1 MASNGFDE
9 DARCALRELAARTGA
24 FSRGQ
29 FRLSG
34 GGVSDW
40 YFDARRLLNHGQGAF
55 VAGLAIYDA
64 ARAAGAEAVGGPAL
78 GALPLVSATI
88 VHAEMNGVELTGF
101 YVRESRKD
109 HGAARLIEGIF
120 PEDSSA
126 PVAIVDD
133 VVTSGASILAAI
145 DAAEAR
151 GNPIAATICLLD
163 REEGGREALAAR
175 GYELKT
181 ILSAADVLSL
191 G

>member
-1 MASNGFDE
+1 MGNKSFDE
-9 DARCALRELAARTGA
+9 DARCALLDYARRTGA

-40 YFDARRLLNHGQGAF
+40 YFDARRLLNDGHAAF
-55 VAGLAIYDA
+55 VAGLAIADA
-64 ARAAGAEAVGGPAL
+64 ARGAGAKAVGGPAV
-78 GALPLVSATI
+78 GAVALVSAAI
-88 VHAEMNGVELTGF
+88 IQSAMNGGALAGF

-109 HGAARLIEGIF
+109 HGAARLIEGLF
-120 PEDSSA
+120 PDDPSA

-133 VVTSGASILAAI
+133 VVTSGASILMAI